1 MPIAVMAFTLLTS
14 KMIQI
19 SSVLY
24 IFLTTTFTIFG
35 FIDVWT
41 VSFLTWTIS
50 FFIYEYLASIKESL
64 THEFQK
70 NSGFG

>member
-1 MPIAVMAFTLLTS
+1 LTS

-24 IFLTTTFTIFG
+24 IFLTMAYSILG

-41 VSFLTWTIS
+41 VSFLTWTVS
-50 FFIYEYLASIKESL
+50 FYIYEYLTDIKESL
-64 THEFQK
+64 THEFHK
-70 NSGFG
+70 ASGFG